1 MVRKSLYKSKGKFRL
16 ALIRAD
22 CAPQATQR
30 RIQVSL
36 KLGNLQ
42 VTQYP
47 ALFLMYRGNITQEL
61 GGVPL
66 KHEMKEFLKTVL
78 FFYQVANEELLA
90 DSLIKEG
97 QRCLTEGKL
106 NDA

>member
-1 MVRKSLYKSKGKFRL
+1 
-16 ALIRAD
+16 
-22 CAPQATQR
+22 
-30 RIQVSL
+30 
-36 KLGNLQ
+36 
-42 VTQYP
+42 VTQLP

-97 QRCLTEGKL
+97 
-106 NDA
+106 